1 MSKLFKKPTNSIDKK
16 VVDKGFNIFGLTEN
30 PFPSTPFVNQ
40 NSPEKKYNGTIYD
53 DSIREKEYLKLLRN
67 FIQIPQSD
75 LDHLRLGFI
84 AENSFL
90 GRGNGKSSFLLHVLK
105 NLNEEYCLNLSNN
118 QNKCFS
124 VYVVPEGSGKV
135 KSFDKFLDGI
145 VSSIFNSG
153 IINESLAILRYEAIE
168 RLNAWKEGE
177 APIIPDNID
186 EFVNLFNNKD
196 WLNKNTN
203 IYTNELTREILKVE
217 WLSSVSGDFPLT
229 QNLKSTNHLVTNSDF
244 IDHYKSLRKEQD
256 KLNFVFNDLVK
267 FFLSVGFNGSYI
279 LIDDFER
286 IPDFQS
292 SNQKKE
298 FATQLRTIL
307 FDGGYLNAKIGFFN
321 FIFALHAGV
330 PRIMQEAWGLS
341 GLEQR
346 VPMINSDDQR
356 HAIEF
361 VKLNQDHAVKIIST
375 YLNEFRTADY
385 KGDKLHP
392 FNEDSIKKLAVNS
405 EMNISKILRNANNII
420 DQAISNG
427 LSEITVD
434 IVNKFIANDKYS
446 DNPDETSF
454 KVKSVEINLEDKLD
468 GDK

>member
-1 MSKLFKKPTNSIDKK
+1 
-16 VVDKGFNIFGLTEN
+16 
-30 PFPSTPFVNQ
+30 
-40 NSPEKKYNGTIYD
+40 
-53 DSIREKEYLKLLRN
+53 
-67 FIQIPQSD
+67 
-75 LDHLRLGFI
+75 
-84 AENSFL
+84 
-90 GRGNGKSSFLLHVLK
+90 
-105 NLNEEYCLNLSNN
+105 
-118 QNKCFS
+118 
-124 VYVVPEGSGKV
+124 
-135 KSFDKFLDGI
+135 
-145 VSSIFNSG
+145 
-153 IINESLAILRYEAIE
+153 
-168 RLNAWKEGE
+168 
-177 APIIPDNID
+177 
-186 EFVNLFNNKD
+186 
-196 WLNKNTN
+196 
-203 IYTNELTREILKVE
+203 
-217 WLSSVSGDFPLT
+217 
-229 QNLKSTNHLVTNSDF
+229 
-244 IDHYKSLRKEQD
+244 
-256 KLNFVFNDLVK
+256 
-267 FFLSVGFNGSYI
+267 
-279 LIDDFER
+279 DDFER

-385 KGDKLHP
+385 KGDKLHT
-392 FNEDSIKKLAVNS
+392 FNQDSIKKLAVKPEIKISKIQRHTKKKLTVKS